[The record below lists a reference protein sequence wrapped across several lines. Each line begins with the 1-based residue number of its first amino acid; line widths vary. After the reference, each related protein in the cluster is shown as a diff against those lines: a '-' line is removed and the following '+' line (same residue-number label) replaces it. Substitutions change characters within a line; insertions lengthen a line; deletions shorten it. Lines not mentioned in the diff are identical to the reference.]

1 MKKLAKT
8 LVVLIVILAFIVLAG
23 SLYTVNQK
31 EYVVVKEFN
40 KIVSI
45 VDKPGLHF
53 KIPFIQSCQRI
64 SSAVHLYDIPS
75 SDVITKD
82 KKSMITDNYVMWRV
96 VDPTKYLQTLN
107 GIDARAEERVE
118 AAVYN
123 ATKNV
128 ISSLSQDE
136 VIAFRG
142 EQLSASITAE
152 SNSDIGQYGI
162 EITST
167 QIKSLDLPADNK
179 EAVYQRMISE
189 RNNIA
194 AGYTAQGQAEAQKIR
209 NETDKQVAIKKA
221 DAEKQA
227 SILEGEGEAEYM
239 KILSEAYNDADK
251 ADFYSYIRGL
261 DALKVSLKKGEKT
274 IILDKDSEL
283 VRILYG
289 K

>member
-1 MKKLAKT
+1 MKKLISSLGIILIIA
-8 LVVLIVILAFIVLAG
+8 VLFVALNM
-23 SLYTVNQK
+23 LYNVNQK
-31 EYVVVKEFN
+31 EYVVIKEFN

-45 VDKPGLHF
+45 TDTPGLHF
-53 KIPFIQSCQRI
+53 KMPFIQNCQRI
-64 SSAVHLYDIPS
+64 SAAVHLYDIPS

-82 KKSMITDNYVMWRV
+82 KKSMITDNYVLWKV
-96 VDPTKYLQTLN
+96 TDPTKYLQTLN
-107 GIDARAEERVE
+107 GLDARAEERVE
-118 AAVYN
+118 AAVFN

-142 EQLSASITAE
+142 EQLSALITEE

-162 EITST
+162 TITST
-167 QIKSLDLPADNK
+167 QIKSLDLPNDNK

-194 AGYTAQGQAEAQKIR
+194 AGYTAQGQAQAQKIR
-209 NETDKQVAIKKA
+209 NETDKQVTIKKA

-227 SILEGEGEAEYM
+227 SILVAEGEAEYM
-239 KILSEAYNDADK
+239 KILAEAYNDPDK
-251 ADFYSYIRGL
+251 AAFYSYIRGL
-261 DALKVSLKKGEKT
+261 DALKVSLQNGEKT
-274 IILDKDSEL
+274 IMLDKDSEL

-289 K
+289 Q

>member
-1 MKKLAKT
+1 
-8 LVVLIVILAFIVLAG
+8 
-23 SLYTVNQK
+23 
-31 EYVVVKEFN
+31 
-40 KIVSI
+40 
-45 VDKPGLHF
+45 
-53 KIPFIQSCQRI
+53 
-64 SSAVHLYDIPS
+64 
-75 SDVITKD
+75 
-82 KKSMITDNYVMWRV
+82 
-96 VDPTKYLQTLN
+96 
-107 GIDARAEERVE
+107 
-118 AAVYN
+118 
-123 ATKNV
+123 
-128 ISSLSQDE
+128 
-136 VIAFRG
+136 
-142 EQLSASITAE
+142 
-152 SNSDIGQYGI
+152 
-162 EITST
+162 
-167 QIKSLDLPADNK
+167 
-179 EAVYQRMISE
+179 MISE